1 MKLTPGAREK
11 TFGKEPRAVP
21 ATLRRWGV
29 GDSQLWIG
37 VVFSLCFLALA
48 LHDVDLTETANT
60 LRRVNVP
67 LLGAAVA
74 SFVLSAA
81 AKSIRWQLL
90 LAVRK
95 SPSFARAF
103 SVLSVGLMV
112 NAFLPARLGEFGRA
126 YLMGESEA
134 DSKAFV
140 LGTIAIE
147 KVADLLFLLLSLAVL
162 LSQMALPEWLAGPAR
177 GTALVIAILVPCF
190 VLLAWQSSFVL
201 RVVEQASRF
210 VPLRWREWLVGQTRY
225 GLASLVV
232 VRRPR
237 RLIGLIGWSLIVWLL
252 SALTNHLAFLALEL
266 AMPVWA
272 PLLLLVVLQVGVA
285 VPSSPGRIGVFQ
297 YLTILTLALFSIEKE
312 VALGYSVVLYLVVYA
327 PIAVLGAWGFGHEK
341 ITWGRLVEAAARF
354 SESRKRG

>member
-1 MKLTPGAREK
+1 
-11 TFGKEPRAVP
+11 
-21 ATLRRWGV
+21 
-29 GDSQLWIG
+29 
-37 VVFSLCFLALA
+37 
-48 LHDVDLTETANT
+48 
-60 LRRVNVP
+60 
-67 LLGAAVA
+67 
-74 SFVLSAA
+74 
-81 AKSIRWQLL
+81 
-90 LAVRK
+90 
-95 SPSFARAF
+95 
-103 SVLSVGLMV
+103 
-112 NAFLPARLGEFGRA
+112 
-126 YLMGESEA
+126 
-134 DSKAFV
+134 
-140 LGTIAIE
+140 
-147 KVADLLFLLLSLAVL
+147 
-162 LSQMALPEWLAGPAR
+162 
-177 GTALVIAILVPCF
+177 
-190 VLLAWQSSFVL
+190 
-201 RVVEQASRF
+201 
-210 VPLRWREWLVGQTRY
+210 VGQTRY